1 MGHRLTGHDN
11 IQLTLVSPF
20 TLQPFFARLSW
31 CERRAATWSM
41 QEITTKYDAAVER
54 VAILENEVSTKA
66 SLSEEV
72 QRLKDE
78 LRGKT

>member
-1 MGHRLTGHDN
+1 
-11 IQLTLVSPF
+11 
-20 TLQPFFARLSW
+20 
-31 CERRAATWSM
+31 M

>member
-1 MGHRLTGHDN
+1 
-11 IQLTLVSPF
+11 
-20 TLQPFFARLSW
+20 
-31 CERRAATWSM
+31 M

-78 LRGKT
+78 LRGKAHWHGKYRRKEPFCLDMAVRQWQQLLTI

>member
-1 MGHRLTGHDN
+1 
-11 IQLTLVSPF
+11 
-20 TLQPFFARLSW
+20 
-31 CERRAATWSM
+31 M

-78 LRGKT
+78 LRGKTPCCGKNRQTKMGAIVCFAFVLV